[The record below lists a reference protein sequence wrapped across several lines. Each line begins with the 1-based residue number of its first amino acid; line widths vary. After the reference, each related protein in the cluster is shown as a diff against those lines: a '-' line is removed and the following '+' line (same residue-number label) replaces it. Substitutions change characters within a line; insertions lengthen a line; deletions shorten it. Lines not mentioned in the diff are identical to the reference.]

1 MGCNPFLRGSDY
13 PFLGELDCSP
23 PSVLTQNSVNP
34 DPSSFRVKKVYTS
47 NGLFVSLV
55 NYPNCTTFEG
65 NKILVTTYDV
75 REKIKLDPHFHNGSG
90 LIARF
95 EPTDTGWEAAVW
107 FVTNVT

>member
-1 MGCNPFLRGSDY
+1 MGCNPFFRGSD
-13 PFLGELDCSP
+13 FIP
-23 PSVLTQNSVNP
+23 PSVLMQNSVNP
-34 DPSSFRVKKVYTS
+34 DPSSFKVKKFYKF

-65 NKILVTTYDV
+65 NKILVTNYDV
-75 REKIKLDPHFHNGSG
+75 REKIKLDPHFDNGSG
-90 LIARF
+90 LVARF

>member
-1 MGCNPFLRGSDY
+1 MGVRGGLSSGTTWIGNSINP
-13 PFLGELDCSP
+13 
-23 PSVLTQNSVNP
+23 N
-34 DPSSFRVKKVYTS
+34 PSSFKIKKVYTA

-65 NKILVTTYDV
+65 NKILVTNYDV
-75 REKIKLDPHFHNGSG
+75 REKNKLKLDPHFYKDSG